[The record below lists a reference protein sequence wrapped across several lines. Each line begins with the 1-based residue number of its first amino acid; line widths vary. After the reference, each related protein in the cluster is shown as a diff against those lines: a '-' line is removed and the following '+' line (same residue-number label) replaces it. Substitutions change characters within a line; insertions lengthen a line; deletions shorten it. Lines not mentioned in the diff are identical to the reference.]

1 MKPTKETNMNGI
13 EGRLFVVTGGAKG
26 IGEATVQRL
35 VKERARVVICDIDP
49 NGESLAATL
58 RESGADVQFRKINL
72 TDNIAIEELVRDI
85 VSTLGAVDGLV
96 NNAGIALPHAAVD
109 CTEEIWDRT
118 INLNLKAVFFCCQA
132 FGKHMISVG
141 KGSIV
146 NIGSIAG
153 SGVVRPE
160 RHVAYGITKAA
171 VAHMTHLLAVE
182 WGGHNLRVN
191 AVAPGYTQTPLLKEI
206 EDADP
211 SMVATWREDTPMNRL
226 MLPLEIASSITFL
239 LSDDA
244 SGITGHVLATDGGY
258 AAH

>member
-1 MKPTKETNMNGI
+1 MNGI
-13 EGRLFVVTGGAKG
+13 AERLFVVTGGAKG

-49 NGESLAATL
+49 AGAALADTL
-58 RESGADVQFRKINL
+58 RSSGADVHFRKIDL
-72 TDNIAIEELVRDI
+72 TDASAVSALVSSITSELG
-85 VSTLGAVDGLV
+85 SVDGLV
-96 NNAGIALPHAAVD
+96 NNAGIAIPHAAVE
-109 CTEEIWDRT
+109 CTEAIWDRT
-118 INLNLKAVFFCCQA
+118 MNLNLKAVFFCSQA
-132 FGKHMISVG
+132 FGKQMIAAG

-160 RHVAYGITKAA
+160 RHIAYGITKAA

-182 WGGHNLRVN
+182 WAEYNLRIN

-211 SMVATWREDTPMNRL
+211 TMVAIWRDDTPMKR
-226 MLPLEIASSITFL
+226 MMKPLEIASAITFL

-244 SGITGHVLATDGGY
+244 SGITGHVLAADGGY
-258 AAH
+258 SIN

>member
-1 MKPTKETNMNGI
+1 MNGI
-13 EGRLFVVTGGAKG
+13 AERLFVVTGGAKG

-49 NGESLAATL
+49 AGDALAREL
-58 RESGADVQFRKINL
+58 RSTGGDVHFRKIDL
-72 TDNIAIEELVRDI
+72 TDARAVDDLADSITSE
-85 VSTLGAVDGLV
+85 LGAVDGLV
-96 NNAGIALPHAAVD
+96 NNAGIALPHTAIE
-109 CTEEIWDRT
+109 CTEAIWDRT
-118 INLNLKAVFFCCQA
+118 LNLNLKAVFFGSQA
-132 FGKHMISVG
+132 FAKRMISAG

-171 VAHMTHLLAVE
+171 VAHMTHLLSVE
-182 WGGHNLRVN
+182 WAGFNLRVN
-191 AVAPGYTQTPLLKEI
+191 AVAPGYTQTPLLKDI

-211 SMVATWREDTPMNRL
+211 SMVAVWRNDTPMGRL
-226 MLPLEIASSITFL
+226 MKPLEIASAITFL

-244 SGITGHVLATDGGY
+244 SGITGHVMAVDGGY
-258 AAH
+258 SIY